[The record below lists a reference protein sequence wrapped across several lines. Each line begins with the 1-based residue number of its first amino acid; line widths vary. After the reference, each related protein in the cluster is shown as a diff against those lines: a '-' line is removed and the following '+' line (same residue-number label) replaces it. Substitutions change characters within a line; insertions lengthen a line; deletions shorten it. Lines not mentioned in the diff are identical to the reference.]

1 MEKWNK
7 IIDLKSDAA
16 SSEVINDRI
25 LSDMTICGANLI
37 ILVTAII
44 IACVGLN
51 LNSTAVIIGAMLV
64 SPLMG
69 NILAA
74 GYGMATYDTNF
85 IRKALINMIFQVV
98 FALLTATVYFFSR
111 RHCRCYRQYKN
122 RKEQC
127 YSRRSHCYSIDAPA
141 LYSRIRYCGGA
152 CRLFLWGYVFILY
165 KCFFY
170 SPVSIFSIQNFRNT
184 STRQHS

>member
-1 MEKWNK
+1 MEKWNKIIINNMEKWNK

-25 LSDMTICGANLI
+25 LSDMTIGGANLI

-74 GYGMATYDTNF
+74 GYGMATYDTDF
-85 IRKALINMIFQVV
+85 IRKALIKMVFQVV
-98 FALLTATVYFFSR
+98 FALLTATVYFFISL
-111 RHCRCYRQYKN
+111 
-122 RKEQC
+122 RK
-127 YSRRSHCYSIDAPA
+127 
-141 LYSRIRYCGGA
+141 RISELSG
-152 CRLFLWGYVFILY
+152 I
-165 KCFFY
+165 
-170 SPVSIFSIQNFRNT
+170 N
-184 STRQHS
+184 

>member
-7 IIDLKSDAA
+7 IIDLKSDAV

-25 LSDMTICGANLI
+25 LSDMTIGGANLI

-74 GYGMATYDTNF
+74 GYGMATYDKGF
-85 IRKALINMIFQVV
+85 IRN
-98 FALLTATVYFFSR
+98 FSGR
-111 RHCRCYRQYKN
+111 FCTLNSYR
-122 RKEQC
+122 
-127 YSRRSHCYSIDAPA
+127 
-141 LYSRIRYCGGA
+141 
-152 CRLFLWGYVFILY
+152 V
-165 KCFFY
+165 FFY
-170 SPVSIFSIQNFRNT
+170 IPFNRNYG
-184 STRQHS
+184 